1 MKHPIQVE
9 REDREKSN
17 SPKYDYSLSFKK
29 AFWKGKRRRQ
39 EGMDDGGPAEDF
51 DNPAEKM
58 RVAVTR
64 G

>member
-17 SPKYDYSLSFKK
+17 SPKYDYSLSKK

-39 EGMDDGGPAEDF
+39 EGMDNGGPLKISII
-51 DNPAEKM
+51 PRK
-58 RVAVTR
+58 R
-64 G
+64 

>member
-39 EGMDDGGPAEDF
+39 EGMDNGGPLKISII
-51 DNPAEKM
+51 PRK
-58 RVAVTR
+58 R
-64 G
+64 